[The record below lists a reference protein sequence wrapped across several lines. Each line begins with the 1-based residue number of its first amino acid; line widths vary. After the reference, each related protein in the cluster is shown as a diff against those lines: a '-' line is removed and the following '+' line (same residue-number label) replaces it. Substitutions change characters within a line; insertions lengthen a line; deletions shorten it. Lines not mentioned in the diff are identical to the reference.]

1 MIEKSLGVFDGADE
15 GSRVELVQVA
25 QAGERVQ
32 LELRMQRECE
42 GLGWTTQRRIT
53 LAPGQWGALKD
64 ALMMADLDVRED
76 AQPSQH
82 QAPTHLRLI
91 G

>member
-1 MIEKSLGVFDGADE
+1 MIEKSLGMFDGE
-15 GSRVELVQVA
+15 EESTRVELVQVA
-25 QAGERVQ
+25 EPGERAQ

-53 LAPGQWGALKD
+53 LAPGQWGALRD

-76 AQPSQH
+76 RTGPVHEPA
-82 QAPTHLRLI
+82 THLRLI